1 MRTPSKHQLP
11 GVIGAVVGLAI
22 VAVFA
27 SGVVPTDSGAMQQL
41 LLTGENLGL
50 GVAEFL
56 ALGFLLG
63 LGAFGLRQLAV
74 HVNETRL
81 KVRRVDAVGD
91 ALMAATS
98 MPIVRLPDVTA
109 SGFEDAANTAFAPV
123 TSLTEAQVQR
133 KRAERKREER
143 RSTLKGA

>member
-11 GVIGAVVGLAI
+11 GVIGAVFGLAI

>member
-22 VAVFA
+22 VVMLA
-27 SGVVPTDSGAMQQL
+27 SGAVPTDSGPMQQL
-41 LLTGENLGL
+41 PLAGENLGL
-50 GVAEFL
+50 GVAEFI

-74 HVNETRL
+74 HINETRL
-81 KVRRVDAVGD
+81 RLPRLDVVGD
-91 ALMAATS
+91 TLMAATS

-133 KRAERKREER
+133 KRAPRKREEPR
-143 RSTLKGA
+143 TTSKGA